1 MRRLLLLTLTIAS
14 LPATGCGSDSGS
26 DSGSG
31 ATPAGTGTAT
41 QPATETQA
49 TKAPAETT
57 KAKGTTI
64 RISDSQFGKI
74 LFDADGQAIYLFDK
88 EKSDKSECYDACADE
103 WPPVF
108 TDGTP
113 RAGSGIDQGL
123 LGTTERDD
131 GRTQVTYNGHPLYY
145 YAHEGPGE
153 VKCHD
158 VPGFGGTWLVLDG
171 SGDAVA

>member
-1 MRRLLLLTLTIAS
+1 MRRLLLLTLMIAS
-14 LPATGCGSDSGS
+14 LTAAGCGSDSGS
-26 DSGSG
+26 EPG
-31 ATPAGTGTAT
+31 ATPPVTGAAS

-49 TKAPAETT
+49 TEAPAETT
-57 KAKGTTI
+57 RAKGTTI

-103 WPPVF
+103 WPPVL
-108 TDGTP
+108 TAGAP

-131 GRTQVTYNGHPLYY
+131 GRAQVTYNGHPLYY